1 MSSINQFPYQDDIL
15 RRLANGPA
23 TAADVSNAIADE
35 GRGAGEGEN
44 SSELHRS
51 VAENI
56 DHLVNLGLA
65 EYTGETPRTA
75 KLTAAGTEAAGSLP

>member
-1 MSSINQFPYQDDIL
+1 MSINRFPYQDAIL
-15 RRLANGPA
+15 RELANGPA
-23 TAADVSNAIADE
+23 TAAAVSNAIVEE
-35 GRGAGEGEN
+35 GRDSVN
-44 SSELHRS
+44 SPELHRS

-75 KLTAAGTEAAGSLP
+75 KLTDAGTEAVASLP

>member
-1 MSSINQFPYQDDIL
+1 MSSINRFPYQEAIL
-15 RRLANGPA
+15 RELAKGPA
-23 TAADVSNAIADE
+23 TAATVSNAIVEE
-35 GRGAGEGEN
+35 GSDVIDSDN
-44 SSELHRS
+44 SPELHRS

-75 KLTAAGTEAAGSLP
+75 KLTDAGTEAVASLP

>member
-1 MSSINQFPYQDDIL
+1 MSINRFPYQDDIL

-35 GRGAGEGEN
+35 GRGAGEGQN

-51 VAENI
+51 VAETI
-56 DHLVNLGLA
+56 DHLVNMGLA

-75 KLTAAGTEAAGSLP
+75 RLTDAGTQAAGSLP